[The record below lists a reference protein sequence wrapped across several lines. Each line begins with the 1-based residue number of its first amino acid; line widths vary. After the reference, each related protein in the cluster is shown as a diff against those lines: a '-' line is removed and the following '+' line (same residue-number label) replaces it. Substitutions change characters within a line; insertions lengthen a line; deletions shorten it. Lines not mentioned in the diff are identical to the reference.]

1 MERTLSF
8 WSLSS
13 LTSSLTKWLKNYRQ
27 KDLKQNDET
36 IVIENFEFLSS
47 LNYFDVLEYFSQTNA
62 LCSRKLII
70 FNNMTDVILKM

>member
-1 MERTLSF
+1 MERTFSS

-47 LNYFDVLEYFSQTNA
+47 LNYFDVLELFFINQCSVFKEVNYF
-62 LCSRKLII
+62 
-70 FNNMTDVILKM
+70 

>member
-1 MERTLSF
+1 MERTFSS

-47 LNYFDVLEYFSQTNA
+47 LNYFDVLELFFINQCSVFQEVNYF
-62 LCSRKLII
+62 
-70 FNNMTDVILKM
+70 

>member
-1 MERTLSF
+1 MERTFSS

-13 LTSSLTKWLKNYRQ
+13 LTSSLTKWLKNCRQ

-47 LNYFDVLEYFSQTNA
+47 LNYFDVLELFFINQCSVFQEVNYF
-62 LCSRKLII
+62 
-70 FNNMTDVILKM
+70 

>member
-27 KDLKQNDET
+27 KDLKQYDLA

-47 LNYFDVLEYFSQTNA
+47 LNYFDVLEYFS
-62 LCSRKLII
+62 
-70 FNNMTDVILKM
+70 